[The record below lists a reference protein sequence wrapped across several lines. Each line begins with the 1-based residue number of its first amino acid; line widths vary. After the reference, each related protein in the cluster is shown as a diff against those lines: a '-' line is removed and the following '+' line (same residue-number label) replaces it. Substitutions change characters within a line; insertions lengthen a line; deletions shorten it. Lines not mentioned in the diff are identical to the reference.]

1 MKKLI
6 LLSFVSII
14 TLSCGMPSKSDLNFS
29 NSGSQQSLDP
39 DMVVN
44 YSVIKSEVL
53 APKCLSCHSN
63 VATENGLKAWVTPGK
78 PDSSAFFTLSE
89 NGSMPKNGTPLSTRE
104 LELIKMY
111 IIQLAAPTPT
121 PTPTP
126 TGITFA
132 KIKTQVLDPYRCT
145 SCHSVSTEA
154 GLAKWLNKTSPAS
167 SKFYTSTKDGSMPQG
182 GSRVSAADQ
191 AFILQYI
198 KDYAAR

>member
-104 LELIKMY
+104 LELFKIMLNRQNSGKKNIIGMNPIKFHN
-111 IIQLAAPTPT
+111 QCFHFNTL
-121 PTPTP
+121 
-126 TGITFA
+126 
-132 KIKTQVLDPYRCT
+132 KVCVL
-145 SCHSVSTEA
+145 SV
-154 GLAKWLNKTSPAS
+154 
-167 SKFYTSTKDGSMPQG
+167 TK
-182 GSRVSAADQ
+182 V
-191 AFILQYI
+191 
-198 KDYAAR
+198 